1 MPERPWVRRLGS
13 ALNALC
19 VDFRGFLL
27 QLQRDEYYYDD
38 YYEQAA
44 AAGRSNRTIYCT

>member
-13 ALNALC
+13 AQNTLS
-19 VDFRGFLL
+19 VDFCGFLL
-27 QLQRDEYYYDD
+27 QLHHDDYYYDD

-44 AAGRSNRTIYCT
+44 AAIGLLHLSS

>member
-13 ALNALC
+13 ALNVLW

-27 QLQRDEYYYDD
+27 QLHRDEYYYDG

-44 AAGRSNRTIYCT
+44 AAIGLLHLSS

>member
-1 MPERPWVRRLGS
+1 MPERPWVRLLGS
-13 ALNALC
+13 ALNALS

-27 QLQRDEYYYDD
+27 QLHHDDYYYDD

-44 AAGRSNRTIYCT
+44 TAIGLLHLSS

>member
-1 MPERPWVRRLGS
+1 MSERQWVGRLGS
-13 ALNALC
+13 ALIALC

-27 QLQRDEYYYDD
+27 QLHRDEYYYDD

-44 AAGRSNRTIYCT
+44 AAIGLLHLSS